1 MPVSA
6 SYRPAPRHTAL
17 GDELYDEVAPARF
30 PRRELRFRNQRWAER
45 IGLETLDAS
54 EWEAHFAR
62 FEPLPGN
69 LPTPLALR
77 YHGHQF
83 DVYNPH
89 LGDGRG
95 FLFAQLLDDTGRLLD
110 LGTKGSGT
118 TPWSR
123 GGDGRL
129 TLKGGVRE
137 VLATEMLEALGVPT
151 SKSLSLFET
160 GEALM
165 RGDEPSPTRSSVLVR
180 LSHSHVRFGTFQRL
194 AHRSDVAG
202 LELLLSYAVANYYP
216 AIGDGPD
223 RPARFL
229 AEVTRAS
236 ASLCAAFMVAGFVHG
251 VLNSDNLAVTGEGFD
266 YGPYR
271 FLPTYDVDFV
281 AAYFDHQGLYAFGH
295 QPRAFLRNLVRLG
308 EALRPLSPDIALAPA
323 LASFEVTLEQEVT
336 ARTIARLGLTPGG
349 DADPALVAAV
359 YAFLEETDVGYDRFF
374 FDLHGGLVEGR
385 PRPGRDTKDT
395 YTGARWDELRAVL
408 SLYEPAHDPT
418 SYFER
423 DRPCTL
429 LIDEIESIWDAIARD
444 DDWSP
449 FEAKVRDIRTMG
461 AALQGQV
468 TTSS

>member
-1 MPVSA
+1 MTVSS
-6 SYRPAPRHTAL
+6 SYRPAPRYTAL
-17 GDELYDEVAPARF
+17 GEELYDAVTPARF
-30 PRRELRFRNQRWAER
+30 PRRDLRFRNQRWAER
-45 IGLETLDAS
+45 VGLGALDAG

-69 LPTPLALR
+69 LPTPLAMR

-95 FLFAQLLDDTGRLLD
+95 FLLAQLLADSGRLLD

-137 VLATEMLEALGVPT
+137 VLATEMLEALGVST

-194 AHRSDVAG
+194 AYRSDVAG
-202 LELLLSYAVANYYP
+202 LERLLEYSVASYFPDLA
-216 AIGDGPD
+216 DGPD

-229 AEVTRAS
+229 AEVSRAS
-236 ASLCAAFMVAGFVHG
+236 AALCAGFMVAGFVHG
-251 VLNSDNLAVTGEGFD
+251 VLNSDNLVVTGEGFD

-281 AAYFDHQGLYAFGH
+281 AAYFDHQGLYAYGR

-308 EALRPLSPDIALAPA
+308 EALRPLSRDIALAPA
-323 LASFEVTLEQEVT
+323 LAEFETALNEAVTT
-336 ARTIARLGLTPGG
+336 RTLARLGLVSNG
-349 DADPALVAAV
+349 DADAALVAAA
-359 YAFLEETDVGYDRFF
+359 YAFLEESGVGYDRFF
-374 FDLHGGLVEGR
+374 FDLHGGLGR
-385 PRPGRDTKDT
+385 ATAGC
-395 YTGARWDELRAVL
+395 YSGARWDELREILA
-408 SLYEPAHDPT
+408 LYEPRGPRAD
-418 SYFER
+418 YF
-423 DRPCTL
+423 DGDGPCTL
-429 LIDEIESIWDAIARD
+429 LIDDIESIWTAIASN
-444 DDWSP
+444 DDWSL

-461 AALQGQV
+461 AAMEQIRRGGRGEPG
-468 TTSS
+468 